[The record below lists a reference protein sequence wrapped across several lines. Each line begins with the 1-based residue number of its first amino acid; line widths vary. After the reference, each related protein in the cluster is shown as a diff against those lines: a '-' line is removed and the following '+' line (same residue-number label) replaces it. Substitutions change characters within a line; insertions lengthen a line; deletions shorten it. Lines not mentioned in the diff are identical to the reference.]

1 MQTPG
6 RRVEPQIYL
15 LPLERRMDSLERR
28 LVSLSGKFESI
39 DDTVR
44 GFRRVEPQISLLP
57 LERRMDSL
65 ERRFIS
71 FSNAQQPD
79 EDTSI
84 RGLGRIVLEMEQ
96 MQNNMEAMQKEIRRD
111 LREREKYF
119 KEEQKLLKKDL
130 KNTEDF
136 KTAALFDLR
145 KIIGLFGFAVAA
157 NELSQG
163 DIGGALQGVGLGIG
177 AFLPEITT
185 GVVSILAAKG
195 LIGGGMMGGGIIAG
209 GGTRLLGG
217 GMAAGGGGMAAGG
230 LGLLGGKG
238 KGLLALAALGTVLL
252 ASGALAGGGG
262 GVTRTRQLDSGFD
275 GNDVI
280 NRSDTLRF
288 RSQLGRFDG
297 IMNDVDKTSAS
308 PSTSEGEITEEGQ
321 NIMSQIGDPEN
332 NETRSIKVDV
342 PTPIEGKAVG
352 GPVTKNE
359 PYIVG
364 EEGPELFVP
373 DQSGDIIPSPIFEQG
388 DIEQQSTIIP
398 PSDRIIENITENF
411 IENLAWSPPPQKEE
425 KMVMNT
431 DSKDF
436 NILTAISA
444 LEAGDD
450 QARAD
455 VAQSIYNRVADTGDY
470 GDTVFD
476 VITRDNQ
483 YQPAFEDPTS
493 SDFQPTAQIWK
504 DITDKQSAIAAML
517 SYYEKRGQVK
527 TKEEMLSLFEQTAA
541 ALKNKDLQIEA
552 RKHIGGRTEFLGGQ
566 VSGDDVVDRGGIE
579 DNAFFAEYG
588 SGTQIERGA
597 QPIPEELL
605 IKQVEVEKAPNQWWD
620 FMDVFPNKQ
629 ASVTTLPR
637 DREGT
642 SNLIAQPIIATIPG
656 KVTTMPPPSTGEEEF
671 GGDRFAEIN
680 TRFQGS
686 IDKLDSAYA
695 LNSYAAL
702 S

>member
-6 RRVEPQIYL
+6 RRVEPQTSM
-15 LPLERRMDSLERR
+15 LPLERRMDGLERR
-28 LVSLSGKFESI
+28 IISLSSQVELES
-39 DDTVR
+39 R
-44 GFRRVEPQISLLP
+44 G
-57 LERRMDSL
+57 DSV
-65 ERRFIS
+65 
-71 FSNAQQPD
+71 
-79 EDTSI
+79 

-96 MQNNMEAMQKEIRRD
+96 MQNNMEAMQKEIQRD
-111 LREREKYF
+111 LRERAKYF

-195 LIGGGMMGGGIIAG
+195 LIGGGM
-209 GGTRLLGG
+209 TGG
-217 GMAAGGGGMAAGG
+217 GMAAGGMAAGG
-230 LGLLGGKG
+230 LGMLGGKG
-238 KGLLALAALGTVLL
+238 KALLALAALGTVLL
-252 ASGALAGGGG
+252 SSGALAGGGG
-262 GVTRTRQLDSGFD
+262 GVTRTRELDSGFD

-321 NIMSQIGDPEN
+321 NIMSQIGDPQD
-332 NETRSIKVDV
+332 NETRSTKVDV

-352 GPVTKNE
+352 GPVMKNK

-364 EEGPELFVP
+364 EDGPELFVP
-373 DQSGDIIPSPIFEQG
+373 EESGDIIPSPIFEQG
-388 DIEQQSTIIP
+388 GIEQQSTIIP
-398 PSDRIIENITENF
+398 PSDRIIENISENF
-411 IENLAWSPPPQKEE
+411 IENISWSPPQKEE
-425 KMVMNT
+425 KMVMDT

-436 NILTAISA
+436 NILAAIAA

-450 QARAD
+450 QARVD

-493 SDFQPTAQIWK
+493 SDWQPTAKIWK

-527 TKEEMLSLFEQTAA
+527 TKEEMLLLFEQTAS

-605 IKQVEVEKAPNQWWD
+605 IKQALIEVEKAPNQWWD
-620 FMDVFPNKQ
+620 FMHVFPNKQ

-656 KVTTMPPPSTGEEEF
+656 KTTTMPPPSTGEDEF
-671 GGDRFAEIN
+671 GGEGFAEIN

>member
-1 MQTPG
+1 
-6 RRVEPQIYL
+6 
-15 LPLERRMDSLERR
+15 
-28 LVSLSGKFESI
+28 
-39 DDTVR
+39 
-44 GFRRVEPQISLLP
+44 
-57 LERRMDSL
+57 
-65 ERRFIS
+65 
-71 FSNAQQPD
+71 
-79 EDTSI
+79 
-84 RGLGRIVLEMEQ
+84 
-96 MQNNMEAMQKEIRRD
+96 MEAMQKEIRRD
-111 LREREKYF
+111 LSERAKYF

-157 NELSQG
+157 NELAQG
-163 DIGGALQGVGLGIG
+163 DIGGAIQGVTLGIG

-185 GVVSILAAKG
+185 GVISILAARG
-195 LIGGGMMGGGIIAG
+195 LIGGGMMGGGMMGG

-217 GMAAGGGGMAAGG
+217 GMMGGGMTAGG

-262 GVTRTRQLDSGFD
+262 GTRTRQLNSGFD

-288 RSQLGRFDG
+288 RSQLGRFGG
-297 IMNDVDKTSAS
+297 IMDDVEKTSATPPAPDEGITDAGMDMMGS
-308 PSTSEGEITEEGQ
+308 MENAPDNNKTEIPTTETTTEPPTETSTSSSVQGTARMGRIVSGNMTQEQYDQIQKEKDEDLREEMRLLGI
-321 NIMSQIGDPEN
+321 NPDDIMP
-332 NETRSIKVDV
+332 
-342 PTPIEGKAVG
+342 AVM
-352 GPVTKNE
+352 
-359 PYIVG
+359 
-364 EEGPELFVP
+364 
-373 DQSGDIIPSPIFEQG
+373 SPISEEEL
-388 DIEQQSTIIP
+388 IEARSTIIP
-398 PSDRIIENITENF
+398 ASDRITENNISENF

-425 KMVMNT
+425 KMVMDT

-552 RKHIGGRTEFLGGQ
+552 AKHVGGHTEFLQGSEYQ
-566 VSGDDVVDRGGIE
+566 EGDPYRGELGVD
-579 DNAFFAEYG
+579 NTFMSLYG

-605 IKQVEVEKAPNQWWD
+605 IKQLEVEKAPNQWWD

>member
-6 RRVEPQIYL
+6 RRVEPQTS
-15 LPLERRMDSLERR
+15 M
-28 LVSLSGKFESI
+28 
-39 DDTVR
+39 
-44 GFRRVEPQISLLP
+44 LP

-65 ERRFIS
+65 ERRFIN

-79 EDTSI
+79 EDTSV

-96 MQNNMEAMQKEIRRD
+96 MQNNMEAMQKEIQRD
-111 LREREKYF
+111 IRERAKYF

-163 DIGGALQGVGLGIG
+163 DIGGAIQGVGLGIG
-177 AFLPEITT
+177 SFLPEIAT
-185 GVVSILAAKG
+185 GVVGILAAKG
-195 LIGGGMMGGGIIAG
+195 LIGGGMMGGS
-209 GGTRLLGG
+209 
-217 GMAAGGGGMAAGG
+217 MMGGGMAAGG
-230 LGLLGGKG
+230 LGMLGGKG
-238 KGLLALAALGTVLL
+238 KGILALAALGGLL
-252 ASGALAGGGG
+252 LAGGALGG
-262 GVTRTRQLDSGFD
+262 G
-275 GNDVI
+275 GNTSRKQVGNKMDAFEGNNVI
-280 NRSDTLRF
+280 DRSDTIRF
-288 RSQLGRFDG
+288 REQLGRFDG
-297 IMNDVDKTSAS
+297 IITDVGTPTSQNQSAS
-308 PSTSEGEITEEGQ
+308 VSEQGMNLMSQEKVGNMPDMETEERETPKQISPEQEQEPAPSTELTDAQIEAIIEANGGRD
-321 NIMSQIGDPEN
+321 NIMP
-332 NETRSIKVDV
+332 
-342 PTPIEGKAVG
+342 AAM
-352 GPVTKNE
+352 
-359 PYIVG
+359 
-364 EEGPELFVP
+364 
-373 DQSGDIIPSPIFEQG
+373 SPISEEEL
-388 DIEQQSTIIP
+388 IEARSTIIP
-398 PSDRIIENITENF
+398 PDRIVNENNISENV
-411 IENLAWSPPPQKEE
+411 IENLSWSPAPKQPVVE
-425 KMVMNT
+425 MDT

-436 NILTAISA
+436 NALTAISA

-470 GDTVFD
+470 GDTVFE

-493 SDFQPTAQIWK
+493 SDFQPTAKIWK

-527 TKEEMLSLFEQTAA
+527 TKAEMLSLFEQTAS
-541 ALKNKDLQIEA
+541 ALKSKDLQTEA
-552 RKHIGGRTEFLGGQ
+552 REHVGGRTEFLGGQ
-566 VSGDDVVDRGGIE
+566 VSGNDVVDRGGIE

-588 SGTQIERGA
+588 SGTQLDRGA
-597 QPIPEELL
+597 QPIPAEIIAPEKPSFWDMLNPFKGNLL
-605 IKQVEVEKAPNQWWD
+605 EDQAQVLPS
-620 FMDVFPNKQ
+620 M
-629 ASVTTLPR
+629 PR
-637 DREGT
+637 DREVP
-642 SNLIAQPIIATIPG
+642 SSMIAQPIIANIPG
-656 KVTTMPPPSTGEEEF
+656 KVTSMPPPSTGEDEF
-671 GGDRFAEIN
+671 GGEQYATIS

>member
-6 RRVEPQIYL
+6 RRVEPQTSM
-15 LPLERRMDSLERR
+15 LPLERRMDGLERR
-28 LVSLSGKFESI
+28 IISLSSQVEFESRN
-39 DDTVR
+39 D
-44 GFRRVEPQISLLP
+44 
-57 LERRMDSL
+57 
-65 ERRFIS
+65 
-71 FSNAQQPD
+71 
-79 EDTSI
+79 SI

-96 MQNNMEAMQKEIRRD
+96 MQNNMEAMQREIRRD
-111 LREREKYF
+111 LRERAKYF

-163 DIGGALQGVGLGIG
+163 DIGGAIQGVGLGIG

-195 LIGGGMMGGGIIAG
+195 LIGGGMMGGS
-209 GGTRLLGG
+209 
-217 GMAAGGGGMAAGG
+217 MMGGGMAAGG
-230 LGLLGGKG
+230 LGMLGGKG

-252 ASGALAGGGG
+252 ASGALAGGGSK
-262 GVTRTRQLDSGFD
+262 TTRQLDSGFD

-288 RSQLGRFDG
+288 RSQLGRFGG
-297 IMNDVDKTSAS
+297 IMDDVEKTSATPPAPDEGITDAGMDMMGSMENAPDNTKTES
-308 PSTSEGEITEEGQ
+308 PTTETSTTVDPSQPISSQVVQQQPQKEQSLSQEDIDEFDFGSG
-321 NIMSQIGDPEN
+321 NIMP
-332 NETRSIKVDV
+332 
-342 PTPIEGKAVG
+342 AVM
-352 GPVTKNE
+352 
-359 PYIVG
+359 
-364 EEGPELFVP
+364 
-373 DQSGDIIPSPIFEQG
+373 SPISEEEL
-388 DIEQQSTIIP
+388 IEARSTIIP
-398 PSDRIIENITENF
+398 ASDRITENNISENF
-411 IENLAWSPPPQKEE
+411 IENLSWSPAPKQPVM
-425 KMVMNT
+425 KMDT
-431 DSKDF
+431 DSRDF
-436 NILTAISA
+436 NILAAISA
-444 LEAGDD
+444 LESSSKQG
-450 QARAD
+450 QAD
-455 VAQSIYNRVADTGDY
+455 VAQSIYNRLQDKGQPY
-470 GDTVFD
+470 GSTIHE
-476 VITRDNQ
+476 VITRDYGGKIAQ
-483 YQPAFEDPTS
+483 YQPAYTDPKG
-493 SDFQPTAQIWK
+493 DEKQFTAPIWK
-504 DITDKQSAIAAML
+504 AITDQDSAIDAMMY
-517 SYYEKRGQVK
+517 YYEMSDKAKTRDQVLL
-527 TKEEMLSLFEQTAA
+527 EFQNASLAIQNSELQMEAA
-541 ALKNKDLQIEA
+541 
-552 RKHIGGRTEFLGGQ
+552 KHVGGRTEFLAGK
-566 VSGDDVVDRGGIE
+566 VKGDDVVDRGDGTSF
-579 DNAFFAEYG
+579 DQHNAFFSEYG
-588 SGTQIERGA
+588 SRTQLERGA
-597 QPIPEELL
+597 QPIPEDLL

>member
-6 RRVEPQIYL
+6 RRVEPQTS
-15 LPLERRMDSLERR
+15 M
-28 LVSLSGKFESI
+28 
-39 DDTVR
+39 
-44 GFRRVEPQISLLP
+44 LP

-65 ERRFIS
+65 ERRFIN

-79 EDTSI
+79 EDTSV

-96 MQNNMEAMQKEIRRD
+96 MQNNMEAMQKEIQRD
-111 LREREKYF
+111 IRERAKYF

-163 DIGGALQGVGLGIG
+163 DIGGAIQGVGLGIG
-177 AFLPEITT
+177 SFLPEIAT
-185 GVVSILAAKG
+185 GVVGILAAKG
-195 LIGGGMMGGGIIAG
+195 LIGGGMMGGS
-209 GGTRLLGG
+209 
-217 GMAAGGGGMAAGG
+217 MMGGGMAAGG
-230 LGLLGGKG
+230 LGMLGGKG
-238 KGLLALAALGTVLL
+238 KGILALAALGGLL
-252 ASGALAGGGG
+252 LAGGALGG
-262 GVTRTRQLDSGFD
+262 GGNTSRRQV
-275 GNDVI
+275 GNKMDAFEGNNVI
-280 NRSDTLRF
+280 DRSDTIRF
-288 RSQLGRFDG
+288 RQQLGRFDG
-297 IMNDVDKTSAS
+297 IITDVGSTPTSQNQSAS
-308 PSTSEGEITEEGQ
+308 VSEQGMNLMSQEKVGNMPDIETEKRETPKQISPEQEQKQEQAPSTELTDAEIEAIIEANGGRD
-321 NIMSQIGDPEN
+321 NIMP
-332 NETRSIKVDV
+332 
-342 PTPIEGKAVG
+342 AAM
-352 GPVTKNE
+352 
-359 PYIVG
+359 
-364 EEGPELFVP
+364 
-373 DQSGDIIPSPIFEQG
+373 SPISEEEL
-388 DIEQQSTIIP
+388 IEARSTIIP
-398 PSDRIIENITENF
+398 ASDRIVNENNISENV
-411 IENLAWSPPPQKEE
+411 IENLSWSPAPKQP
-425 KMVMNT
+425 VMEMDT

-436 NILTAISA
+436 NALTAISA

-455 VAQSIYNRVADTGDY
+455 VAQSIYNRLADTGDY
-470 GDTVFD
+470 GDTVFE

-493 SDFQPTAQIWK
+493 SDFQPTAKIWK

-527 TKEEMLSLFEQTAA
+527 TKAEMLSLFEQTAA

-552 RKHIGGRTEFLGGQ
+552 RKHVGGRTEFLGGQ

-588 SGTQIERGA
+588 SGDQLEKGA
-597 QPIPEELL
+597 QPIPLDLL
-605 IKQVEVEKAPNQWWD
+605 KPVEQPSFWDMINPFKEVNQL
-620 FMDVFPNKQ
+620 Q
-629 ASVTTLPR
+629 TTLPTIPR
-637 DREGT
+637 DREVP
-642 SNLIAQPIIATIPG
+642 SSMIAQPIIANIPG
-656 KVTTMPPPSTGEEEF
+656 KVTSMPPPSTGEDEF
-671 GGDRFAEIN
+671 GGEQFASIN

-686 IDKLDSAYA
+686 VDKLDSAYA